1 MKIILTGIQPSGALH
16 LGNYFGA
23 MQPAI
28 EMQGRYQAVYFIAD
42 YHALTSVS
50 KADDLRR
57 YTFEAA
63 AGWLACGLDPQR
75 TILFRQSDV
84 PQVHELAWLLS
95 VVTPMGLLERATSY
109 KDKIAQGADASHG
122 LFAYPVLMAADI
134 LLYNSDFVPVG
145 RDQKQHL
152 EMARDI
158 AQKFN
163 DRFGAVFKLPEPVI
177 REATAVVPG
186 VDGRKMSKSYGNTIP
201 LFGEEKEIKKPV
213 MSIKTDST
221 PIDQPKQI
229 EGTVLGQLM
238 QAVSPETYERFKIYG
253 AAPGIGY
260 GDLKKDLLSAIQER
274 FQPFQEKY
282 RHYQAHPGEVEG
294 VLRDGA
300 TRARALASPVL
311 AAARKAAGLS
321 KSEPLIKPAV
331 LKEDIDE

>member
-1 MKIILTGIQPSGALH
+1 MKQKIILTGIQPSGALH

-28 EMQGRYQAVYFIAD
+28 EMQSRYQAVYFIAD
-42 YHALTSVS
+42 YHALTSIT

-57 YTFEAA
+57 YTFDVA
-63 AGWLACGLDPQR
+63 AGFLACGLDPQR

-109 KDKIAQGADASHG
+109 KDKIAQGAETSHG

-145 RDQKQHL
+145 KDQKQHL

-163 DRFGAVFKLPEPVI
+163 DRFGPVFKLPEPVI
-177 REATAVVPG
+177 REATAIVPG

-201 LFGEEKEIKKPV
+201 LFGDEKEIKKPV

-221 PIDQPKQI
+221 PIEEPKQI
-229 EGTVLGQLM
+229 EGTILGQLM
-238 QAVSPETYERFKIYG
+238 QAVDPGKYERFKVYG
-253 AAPGIGY
+253 AAAGIGY
-260 GDLKKDLLSAIQER
+260 GDLKKDLFSAIQER
-274 FQPFQEKY
+274 FKPFQEKY
-282 RHYQAHPGEVEG
+282 RHYQAHPDEVEA

-300 TRARALASPVL
+300 TRARELAAPVL
-311 AAARKAAGLS
+311 GAARKATGLS
-321 KSEPLIKPAV
+321 Q
-331 LKEDIDE
+331 

>member
-28 EMQGRYQAVYFIAD
+28 EMQSLPDRQPVYFIAD
-42 YHALTSVS
+42 YHALTSVTR
-50 KADDLRR
+50 ADDLRR
-57 YTFEAA
+57 YTFDVA
-63 AGWLACGLDPQR
+63 AGFLACGLDPQR
-75 TILFRQSDV
+75 TIFFRQSDV

-95 VVTPMGLLERATSY
+95 VVTPMGLLERAHSY

-134 LLYNSDFVPVG
+134 LLYNSDLVPVG
-145 RDQKQHL
+145 KDQKQHL
-152 EMARDI
+152 EIARDI

-163 DRFGAVFKLPEPVI
+163 DRFGTVFKLPQPVI
-177 REATAVVPG
+177 REATAIVPG
-186 VDGRKMSKSYGNTIP
+186 VDGRKMSKSYANTIP
-201 LFGEEKEIKKPV
+201 LFGEEKAIKKPV

-229 EGTVLGQLM
+229 EGTILGQLM
-238 QAVSPETYERFKIYG
+238 QAVSPEKYERFKVYG
-253 AAPGIGY
+253 AAAGIGY
-260 GDLKKDLLSAIQER
+260 GDLKKDLFSAIQER
-274 FQPFQEKY
+274 FKPFQEKFRY
-282 RHYQAHPGEVEG
+282 FQANVDEVEA

-300 TRARALASPVL
+300 MRARAMAAPVL

-321 KSEPLIKPAV
+321 K
-331 LKEDIDE
+331 

>member
-1 MKIILTGIQPSGALH
+1 MKKIILTGIQPSGALH

-28 EMQGRYQAVYFIAD
+28 EMQGRFQAVYFIAD
-42 YHALTSVS
+42 YHALTSIT

-57 YTFEAA
+57 HTFDAA
-63 AGWLACGLDPQR
+63 AGFLACGLDPR
-75 TILFRQSDV
+75 DAIFFRQSHV

-109 KDKIAQGADASHG
+109 KDKIAQGAETNHG

-134 LLYNSDFVPVG
+134 LLYNSDLVPVG

-152 EMARDI
+152 EIARDI

-163 DRFGAVFKLPEPVI
+163 DRFGSVFKLPEPVI

-186 VDGRKMSKSYGNTIP
+186 IDGRKMSKSYGNTIP
-201 LFGEEKEIKKPV
+201 LFGDEKEIKKPV

-221 PIDQPKQI
+221 PMEQPKQI

-238 QAVSPETYERFKIYG
+238 QAVNPG
-253 AAPGIGY
+253 AYKDFVALATTPGTGY
-260 GDLKKDLLSAIQER
+260 GDLKKILLGEIQKR
-274 FQPFQEKY
+274 FQPYQEKY
-282 RHYQAHPGEVEG
+282 RHYQAHPEEVEA
-294 VLRDGA
+294 VLKDGA
-300 TRARALASPVL
+300 NRAREMAAPVL
-311 AAARKAAGLS
+311 AAARQATGLS
-321 KSEPLIKPAV
+321 K
-331 LKEDIDE
+331 

>member
-1 MKIILTGIQPSGALH
+1 MKKIILTGIQPSGALH

-28 EMQGRYQAVYFIAD
+28 DMQDRFQAVYFIAD
-42 YHALTSVS
+42 YHALTSVT

-57 YTFEAA
+57 YTFDLAA
-63 AGWLACGLDPQR
+63 SFLACGLDPKR
-75 TILFRQSDV
+75 TIFFRQSDV
-84 PQVHELAWLLS
+84 PQHVELAWLLS

-122 LFAYPVLMAADI
+122 LFAYPVLMSADI
-134 LLYNSDFVPVG
+134 LLYNADLVPVG
-145 RDQKQHL
+145 KDQKQHL

-163 DRFGAVFKLPEPVI
+163 DRFGTVFKLPEPFI
-177 REATAVVPG
+177 GEATAIVPG
-186 VDGRKMSKSYGNTIP
+186 IDGRKMSKSYGNIIP

-238 QAVSPETYERFKIYG
+238 QAVKPDEYKNFVAI
-253 AAPGIGY
+253 AATPGIGY
-260 GDLKKDLLSAIQER
+260 GDLKKKLLAEIHAY

-282 RHYQAHPGEVEG
+282 RYYQSHADEVEA
-294 VLRDGA
+294 VLCDGA
-300 TRARALASPVL
+300 VRARAMAAPVL
-311 AAARKAAGLS
+311 EAARKATGLS
-321 KSEPLIKPAV
+321 A
-331 LKEDIDE
+331 

>member
-1 MKIILTGIQPSGALH
+1 MKKIILTGIQPSGALH

-23 MQPAI
+23 IQPAV
-28 EMQGRYQAVYFIAD
+28 EMQARDDAQPVYFIAD
-42 YHALTSVS
+42 YHALTSIS
-50 KADDLRR
+50 KADNLRR

-63 AGWLACGLDPQR
+63 AGFLACGLDPHR

-84 PQVHELAWLLS
+84 PEVHELAWLLS
-95 VVTPMGLLERATSY
+95 VVTPMGLLERAHSY

-134 LLYNSDFVPVG
+134 LLYNSDLVPVG
-145 RDQKQHL
+145 KDQKQHL

-177 REATAVVPG
+177 REATAIVPG

-221 PIDQPKQI
+221 PIDQPKVI

-238 QAVSPETYERFKIYG
+238 QAVSAEKYERFKVYG
-253 AAPGIGY
+253 AAAGIGY
-260 GDLKKDLLSAIQER
+260 GDLKKDLLAAIQER
-274 FQPFQEKY
+274 FKPFQEKF
-282 RHYQAHPGEVEG
+282 RHFQANPDEVEAILG
-294 VLRDGA
+294 DGA
-300 TRARALASPVL
+300 TRARTLAAPVL
-311 AAARKAAGLS
+311 AAARKATGLS
-321 KSEPLIKPAV
+321 K
-331 LKEDIDE
+331 